1 MRLPGSAPDNVM
13 VATADAALH
22 LILPSCS
29 ALVYVFAALFLKRAS
44 ELGSDVWRSARMCNF
59 TAALVF
65 APLLLCEGT
74 IPSLAALW
82 QPAAAALLFV
92 AGQVL
97 TVLSLRIGDVSV
109 ATPVMG
115 LKIIFVAFLTALLV
129 QEPLSAR
136 LWAAAALSSAAIA
149 LLNLRPGRTHDRTGL
164 TILLA
169 ATAALCYACFDVL
182 VQKWSGAW
190 GLGRYLPITMGMAA
204 VFTLLLPRPRGSV
217 SPQGNRWMLAGAVCL
232 AVQALMLVTSI
243 ALYAQAT
250 TANVMYSARGMWSIG
265 IVWLAGHWFGNTE
278 SELGRRVL
286 VWRLL
291 GAGCLVAAIFIVL
304 MT

>member
-1 MRLPGSAPDNVM
+1 MAA
-13 VATADAALH
+13 ATVSSLH

-29 ALVYVFAALFLKRAS
+29 ALVYVIAALFLKRAA
-44 ELGSDVWRSARMCNF
+44 ELGADVWRSTRVCNF
-59 TAALVF
+59 AAALVF
-65 APLLLCEGT
+65 APLLMCEGR

-82 QPAAAALLFV
+82 QPAVVALLFV

-115 LKIIFVAFLTALLV
+115 LKLIFVALLTTLLV
-129 QEPLSAR
+129 QEPLSGR

-149 LLNLRPGRTHDRTGL
+149 LLNLRPGRAHDRTGL

-169 ATAALCYACFDVL
+169 ASAALCYACFDVL
-182 VQKWSGAW
+182 VQKWSAVW
-190 GLGRYLPITMGMAA
+190 GVGRYLPITMGMAA
-204 VFTLLLPRPRGSV
+204 VFTLLLPRPRGAD
-217 SPQGNRWMLAGAVCL
+217 SPPGTRWLLTGAFFL
-232 AVQALMLVTSI
+232 AVQAMMLVTSI

-250 TANVMYSARGMWSIG
+250 ASNVMYSARGMWSIV

-278 SELGRRVL
+278 RELGRRIL
-286 VWRLL
+286 AWRLL
-291 GAGCLVAAIFIVL
+291 GAACLLAAIFIVL
-304 MT
+304 LT

>member
-1 MRLPGSAPDNVM
+1 MPAP
-13 VATADAALH
+13 APLSPLH

-29 ALVYVFAALFLKRAS
+29 AVVYVFAALFLKRAG
-44 ELGSDVWRSARMCNF
+44 ELGADVWRSTRMCNF
-59 TAALVF
+59 SAAAVF

-74 IPSLAALW
+74 IPSAAALW
-82 QPAAAALLFV
+82 QPALVALLFV

-115 LKIIFVAFLTALLV
+115 LKIIFVAFLTTLLV
-129 QEPLSAR
+129 QEPLSTR
-136 LWAAAALSSAAIA
+136 LWIAAALSSAAIA
-149 LLNLRPGRTHDRTGL
+149 MLNIRPGSKHDRTGL

-182 VQKWSGAW
+182 VQKWSPAW
-190 GLGRYLPITMGMAA
+190 GLGRYLPLTMLMAA
-204 VFTLLLPRPRGSV
+204 GYTLLLPRGTGEV
-217 SPQGNRWMLAGAVCL
+217 SPQAKRWMLTGAVCL
-232 AVQALMLVTSI
+232 AVQALMLVSSI

-250 TANVMYSARGMWSIG
+250 TANVMYSARGMWSIV
-265 IVWLAGHWFGNTE
+265 IVWLAGSWFGNTE
-278 SELGRRVL
+278 RARGGRVF

-291 GAGCLVAAIFIVL
+291 GAACLLGAILIVV
-304 MT
+304 TASAKP